1 MIRLGIVGCNYGRA
15 VQLPAFRADSRCRVV
30 ALAGSDAARTAELAR
45 QSDIPEA
52 FGDWARMIERP
63 DIDAVAIAVPPR
75 LQPEI
80 AVAALKL
87 GKPVFVEKP
96 MAADLAG
103 AAIMTRQAGALPAM
117 IDFTFTELRA
127 WQKAKTLLD
136 SGAIGR
142 LRHVDV
148 LWNVENA
155 STRLR
160 LKNWKTSGEAGGG
173 ALGNLASHSLH
184 YFEWFCGPLTGLSAR
199 LSGLPDDPAFETG
212 VTLSLAFQSGA
223 SGSLTMSCASYLG
236 SGHRLEF
243 YGDDGTLLL
252 VNPTTDYMR
261 GFVVSHARRPGAL
274 MPIDVEDDPLDRQF
288 PDEARIAPVSRLA
301 SRFLDAIEGR
311 QTAYPGFRE
320 GYRAQ
325 ALLDAV
331 RHSHASGRWLDI
343 EPESKP

>member
-1 MIRLGIVGCNYGRA
+1 MTRE
-15 VQLPAFRADSRCRVV
+15 
-30 ALAGSDAARTAELAR
+30 AGS
-45 QSDIPEA
+45 
-52 FGDWARMIERP
+52 
-63 DIDAVAIAVPPR
+63 V
-75 LQPEI
+75 
-80 AVAALKL
+80 
-87 GKPVFVEKP
+87 
-96 MAADLAG
+96 
-103 AAIMTRQAGALPAM
+103 PAM

-261 GFVVSHARRPGAL
+261 GFVVSHARRPG
-274 MPIDVEDDPLDRQF
+274 R
-288 PDEARIAPVSRLA
+288 
-301 SRFLDAIEGR
+301 
-311 QTAYPGFRE
+311 
-320 GYRAQ
+320 
-325 ALLDAV
+325 
-331 RHSHASGRWLDI
+331 
-343 EPESKP
+343 